1 MLYLRTFE
9 NFNDDRDYDSILDR
23 MKDEHGWGDLSPTL
37 TDNFEESEYYEDSFT
52 EDEYVDEFDSY
63 MYKIQ
68 TGEIDDPE

>member
-23 MKDEHGWGDLSPTL
+23 MKDEHGWGDLSPIL
-37 TDNFEESEYYEDSFT
+37 IEKFEKSEYYDPSFT
-52 EDEYVDEFDSY
+52 EDEYVDEFHSY
-63 MYKIQ
+63 MYDIQ